1 MDFLDLKTTPVT
13 DFLKKV
19 TYPILSIQFHQLWIK
34 QSNSHIRTC
43 KGHSV
48 SQHYKSL
55 PYHAVVSFRSPIK
68 SSLCFSHALD
78 VWLLWN
84 TVDLPEETLL
94 EKSDFSFPSS
104 NRLPMVRG
112 EILCFP
118 PFSMLEF
125 SLAQAC
131 PDLVYAVTTTVSS
144 YVQLRC
150 CVQKV

>member
-1 MDFLDLKTTPVT
+1 M
-13 DFLKKV
+13 
-19 TYPILSIQFHQLWIK
+19 
-34 QSNSHIRTC
+34 
-43 KGHSV
+43 
-48 SQHYKSL
+48 
-55 PYHAVVSFRSPIK
+55 
-68 SSLCFSHALD
+68 
-78 VWLLWN
+78 
-84 TVDLPEETLL
+84 DLPEETLL
-94 EKSDFSFPSS
+94 EKSDFSFPNS

-112 EILCFP
+112 EILRFP